1 MKLVFLWMCA
11 LVVERSASFMGNVSR
26 AFCRLAPPLGSGF
39 IGISGRCLGNQSEP
53 HLVAEN
59 GIRKA
64 M

>member
-1 MKLVFLWMCA
+1 MKLVFLRMCH
-11 LVVERSASFMGNVSR
+11 LLWSGRVLHGKRFPCVLST
-26 AFCRLAPPLGSGF
+26 CPPLGSGF